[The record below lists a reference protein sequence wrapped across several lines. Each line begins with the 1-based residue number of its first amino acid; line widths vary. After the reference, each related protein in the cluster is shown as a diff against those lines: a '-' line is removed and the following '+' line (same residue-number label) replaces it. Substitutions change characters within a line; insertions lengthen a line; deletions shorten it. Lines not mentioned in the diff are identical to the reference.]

1 MQIVRLF
8 YYSPEVLDTIV
19 YILNVTKVI
28 SAEEKFYRPS
38 EFRWRGVISHWSYIA
53 DRDNRRKMEKLVYI
67 NERNDVLQSRDR
79 LH

>member
-38 EFRWRGVISHWSYIA
+38 EFRWRGVISH
-53 DRDNRRKMEKLVYI
+53 
-67 NERNDVLQSRDR
+67 
-79 LH
+79 